1 MPAAEL
7 FVSGERGVDAVAD
20 YIRTFGY
27 FVPFATMFYTLL
39 AATRGLGKMSPTVF
53 LEKFARGGMQAAS
66 PSSSLAS
73 GEAEATPPAPGYDRV
88 MTPGQEEAEM
98 TVERNAKT
106 ERAITASFAAIG
118 REFWRFAAP
127 RGLAS
132 VFQAGS
138 MWLDTLLVG
147 GLLSAAAAG
156 VYTASSRL
164 LLVGSFFLL
173 ALIQAIGP
181 QISAMFA
188 RGEPKRAEDVYRTAT
203 GWLVT
208 LTWPLYLTMAV
219 FAPTIL
225 RLFGTDFASGAP
237 VVVIMSLA
245 MLRAWRWVPSTS
257 CFHGRQELVEPVQH
271 DISCGQHR
279 AEPLLIRAWASRCG
293 ARLGGGIAINNL
305 LPTAGT

>member
-1 MPAAEL
+1 MIFGAVGLVRGSPGRPPPPPRRHVARGRRQSGHLALVAALAPVLAMPAAEL

-53 LEKFARGGMQAAS
+53 LEKFARGGMQAAFAFIVVIAGAGATAMAVGYGL
-66 PSSSLAS
+66 PFAIGAVLAA
-73 GEAEATPPAPGYDRV
+73 GWLFANLR
-88 MTPGQEEAEM
+88 

-106 ERAITASFAAIG
+106 ERAITASFTAIG

-173 ALIQAIGP
+173 ALI
-181 QISAMFA
+181 S
-188 RGEPKRAEDVYRTAT
+188 DRTADQRHVRSAANRSGPRT
-203 GWLVT
+203 STARRPDGW
-208 LTWPLYLTMAV
+208 
-219 FAPTIL
+219 
-225 RLFGTDFASGAP
+225 
-237 VVVIMSLA
+237 
-245 MLRAWRWVPSTS
+245 
-257 CFHGRQELVEPVQH
+257 
-271 DISCGQHR
+271 
-279 AEPLLIRAWASRCG
+279 
-293 ARLGGGIAINNL
+293 
-305 LPTAGT
+305 